1 MHRAW
6 RASMLL
12 IVACSGDAEPSHPQ
26 PLLTAP
32 TDAAADASAA
42 QTPEE
47 TPFATTP
54 RQKRPGRPIEIIL
67 RSTPSGAKVAVDG
80 IEIGVTPTIW
90 LGETGAPHEFTFVL
104 EGHALARYRFVPV
117 ASGLVHPRLEPVAVP
132 GGSQKPPPQM
142 IAPQPVPPPTV
153 VEPAPPTVTRD
164 AAEVAPSPVAPS
176 HVAPDAATPVPSV
189 VPTAPSD
196 AGSL

>member
-6 RASMLL
+6 RTSMLL
-12 IVACSGDAEPSHPQ
+12 VACACGDSGAPQ
-26 PLLTAP
+26 PPPVVVQPIDAAVDGTGSAGRPQP
-32 TDAAADASAA
+32 TD
-42 QTPEE
+42 E

-54 RQKRPGRPIEIIL
+54 RAGQKHPGRPIEVIL

-117 ASGLVHPRLEPVAVP
+117 ASGLVHPRLEPVAEQ
-132 GGSQKPPPQM
+132 GSKQRPPPQM
-142 IAPQPVPPPTV
+142 IAPHPVPPPSV
-153 VEPAPPTVTRD
+153 VEPAPPTVTPD
-164 AAEVAPSPVAPS
+164 AAEAAPAPT
-176 HVAPDAATPVPSV
+176 PDVIPAQVP
-189 VPTAPSD
+189 
-196 AGSL
+196 